1 MAETRFPKLAE
12 RVLVGSRWGAMGGE
26 FFQLLGRVGDVMG
39 ISVLGLTSFRSEA
52 DDGLFAGFLADGGE
66 FGFELIAV

>member
-12 RVLVGSRWGAMGGE
+12 RVLVRSRWGAMGGE

-39 ISVLGLTSFRSEA
+39 ISVLGLT
-52 DDGLFAGFLADGGE
+52 
-66 FGFELIAV
+66 